1 MRTSGIRVAAQVP
14 TQSASVE
21 TAFPVVALIHEFMD
35 HAADARS
42 RDAVLGPPLCRIYR
56 RFALGPL

>member
-1 MRTSGIRVAAQVP
+1 
-14 TQSASVE
+14 
-21 TAFPVVALIHEFMD
+21 MD